1 MKNIIFIIVIISTFT
16 IVSGD
21 KTLAISDLWR
31 VDGESIVIKG
41 LETIKNVTYMITD
54 SASNI
59 NIENIA
65 EKVKSFLKIP
75 EYI

>member
-1 MKNIIFIIVIISTFT
+1 MKNIIFVIVIISTFT

-75 EYI
+75 EYT

>member
-1 MKNIIFIIVIISTFT
+1 MKNIIFVIVIISTFT

>member
-1 MKNIIFIIVIISTFT
+1 MKYIIFIIVIISTFT

-59 NIENIA
+59 NMENIA

>member
-1 MKNIIFIIVIISTFT
+1 MKYIIYIIVIISTFT

-59 NIENIA
+59 NMENIA

>member
-41 LETIKNVTYMITD
+41 LETIKNITYMITD